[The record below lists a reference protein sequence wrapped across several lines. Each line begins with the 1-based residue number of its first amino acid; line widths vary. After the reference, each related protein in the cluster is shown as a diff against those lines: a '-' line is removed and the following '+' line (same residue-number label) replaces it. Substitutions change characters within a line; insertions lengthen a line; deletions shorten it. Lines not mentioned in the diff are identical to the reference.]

1 MNVSRALLSF
11 AAVLVL
17 ALPAAQAGTVTF
29 TVSDDLLTVPGGSD
43 PIGLS
48 GNPFS
53 LMGTLDQGADGQTV
67 FTPLTLSVTATSDLV
82 GQTLTLDACGT
93 TGAPSACSG
102 APAPTLTITGDSAT
116 LTFDVSVPVIN
127 QLAALSATVELP
139 GAFMNNGS
147 VSLANFTDVS
157 IGSGSTLTYTTAIGL
172 NGEVGISGTASMSG
186 VTTTGPPPTVPEPTT
201 IALLAGGLIG
211 LVLKRRLSA

>member
-1 MNVSRALLSF
+1 MNVTRALLSF

-17 ALPAAQAGTVTF
+17 ALPAAHAGTVTF
-29 TVSDDLLTVPGGSD
+29 TVSDDLLSIPGTND

-53 LMGTLDQGADGQTV
+53 LTGTLDQGATGQTT
-67 FTPLTLSVTATSDLV
+67 FTPLTLMVTATSDLV

-93 TGAPSACSG
+93 SGAPSGCSG
-102 APAPTLTITGDSAT
+102 APAPTLTITGDSAS
-116 LTFDVSVPVIN
+116 LTFDVLVPTLNI
-127 QLAALSATVELP
+127 LASLSATVDLP

-147 VSLANFTDVS
+147 VSLANFTDVPV
-157 IGSGSTLTYTTAIGL
+157 GSGSTLTYTTALGL
-172 NGEVGISGTASMSG
+172 NGGVGISGTASMSG
-186 VTTTGPPPTVPEPTT
+186 VTTSGPPPTVPEPTT

>member
-1 MNVSRALLSF
+1 LQSF

-29 TVSDDLLTVPGGSD
+29 TVSDDLLSIPGVND
-43 PIGLS
+43 PIGLAGS
-48 GNPFS
+48 PFS
-53 LMGTLDQGADGQTV
+53 LTGTLDQGADGQTV
-67 FTPLTLSVTATSDLV
+67 FTPLTLMVTATAL

-93 TGAPSACSG
+93 TGAPSGCSG
-102 APAPTLTITGDSAT
+102 APAPTLTITGDSAA
-116 LTFDVSVPVIN
+116 LTFDVLVPAPLNI
-127 QLAALSATVELP
+127 LAALSATVELP

-147 VSLANFTDVS
+147 VSLANFTDVAV
-157 IGSGSTLTYTTAIGL
+157 GSGSTLSYTTPLGL

-186 VTTTGPPPTVPEPTT
+186 VVTTGPPPPPTVPEPTT

-211 LVLKRRLSA
+211 LVLKRRLTA